1 MMGQREQRRGTT
13 LLTLF
18 VFITTLWAPYVMA
31 QTPEA
36 AAPAAEAP
44 KKPTQ
49 WRVGVLA
56 VPARR
61 SDKKLA
67 LPIQALFRNEVT
79 KLLSTQLVVPTGDS
93 DLSELVELRG
103 MVDRGNK
110 LLRGT
115 KFSEAMPLYQ
125 EAADR
130 IGMVDLVP
138 DRRLLARLYK
148 GLAICQ
154 WIDNNKEAARSNA
167 QRSRHLWPNQSDV
180 EWAFNMETS
189 RLFRDVTVGWETT
202 PNGEITIKTSPS
214 DAEVFVDGVSR
225 GFSPVTVAQASV
237 GPHHV
242 FVVRDGYMAHQSWVV
257 VESEQQAN
265 VKVGLKAIPNK
276 SGFDRAVTRLKRA
289 SSRAHRALKNLNT
302 LAKAHGGVDVLI
314 AVTVRGKRG
323 ALELRGAV
331 YKNGK
336 AEAVRETLQ
345 QDAFLISN
353 MRGLVRTWTGVDF
366 GPDLESEPLEGSVA
380 RDVAGP
386 DVSGANSGDP
396 TYIMGGKDV
405 FAAEQRAKTDTL
417 FNKWWFWAGAAVL
430 VGGAVTAIVVLAGD
444 TGPTSPTG
452 SVSIDLYTPSVP

>member
-1 MMGQREQRRGTT
+1 MGQLAHRRGTAFIS
-13 LLTLF
+13 LF
-18 VFITTLWAPYVMA
+18 VFVTTLWAPYVMS
-31 QTPEA
+31 QTPPDPA
-36 AAPAAEAP
+36 AATAAA
-44 KKPTQ
+44 KTPTH
-49 WRVGVLA
+49 WRVGVMA

-61 SDKKLA
+61 RDKKLA

-79 KLLSTQLVVPTGDS
+79 KLLSTQLVVPTGAS
-93 DLSELVELRG
+93 DLSELSEIRG
-103 MVDRGNK
+103 LVDRGNK
-110 LLRGT
+110 LLRAT

-125 EAADR
+125 EASDR

-148 GLAICQ
+148 GLSICQ
-154 WIDNNKEAARSNA
+154 WIDNNKDVARANT

-202 PNGEITIKTSPS
+202 PNGQITIKSSPS
-214 DAEVFVDGVSR
+214 DAEVFVDGLSR
-225 GFSPVTVAQASV
+225 GFSPVTVAQSSV
-237 GPHHV
+237 GPHHI

-257 VESEQQAN
+257 VESEQQSN
-265 VKVGLKAIPNK
+265 VGLRLKPIPNK
-276 SGFDRAVTRLKRA
+276 AGFDRAVSRLKRA
-289 SSRAHRALKNLNT
+289 PTRAHRSLKNLKT
-302 LAKAHGGVDVLI
+302 LAAAHGGLDVMI
-314 AVTVRGKRG
+314 VVTVRGTRG

-331 YKNGK
+331 YKNGT
-336 AEAVRETLQ
+336 AEPVRETLL

-353 MRGLVRTWTGVDF
+353 MRGLMRTWTGVDF
-366 GPDLESEPLEGSVA
+366 GPDLESEPLETSVA
-380 RDVAGP
+380 RDVSGP
-386 DVSGANSGDP
+386 DVSDLNSGDP

-405 FAAEQRAKTDTL
+405 FAAEKRAQADTL

-452 SVSIDLYTPSVP
+452 SVSIDFHTPSVP